1 VAWVLGDAVIVG
13 PYSVPGFY
21 TGDCRRLL
29 EEIPEES
36 VQCCVTSPP
45 YWGLRVYAGEQAVV
59 WGGDDDCDHDWD
71 ETERLSNQGGA
82 DPGRSAIVGAT
93 RAGVQRG
100 MVTEATCSR
109 CGAWRGGFGNE
120 PTPELY
126 VEHTI
131 EIMEAIRRVLRP
143 DGVLFLNIAD
153 SYISSNYGCYAAG
166 GTDGGRE
173 IGTEGYVPAGY
184 TPPTRRPH
192 PQIPRKSLALIP
204 ARIALAAQA
213 AGWVVRMDII
223 WAKGA
228 SFGPYHGNV
237 MPESVQD
244 RPTRAHEYVF
254 MFTKSPQYYWDP
266 DAVMEAA
273 AGTAKP
279 RGHGVNP
286 KAEEC
291 DVRVRQ
297 NSSYSRA
304 IRGTVEKRNLRS
316 VWTLPTKPYKRAHF
330 ACFPREL
337 PSTCIRAATPPK
349 SCSSCGAPW
358 RRVVERT
365 PMVKRHGEKSGSYG
379 VRTTDCLSGN
389 MVEPARRQTKGWE
402 PTCEC
407 GADTRPAIVL
417 DPFCGSGTTC
427 AVAEDLGRLW
437 LGFDISEEYRDLQL
451 ERTAQVSMVAGL
463 EAGTE

>member
-1 VAWVLGDAVIVG
+1 VNLGRFQL
-13 PYSVPGFY
+13 PGLY

-143 DGVLFLNIAD
+143 DGVLFWNIAD

-266 DAVMEAA
+266 DAVMEGRGVRCPGPAEQLVLEGHPRDRGEA
-273 AGTAKP
+273 EPAVGLDLADQALQAGPLRCVPPGDPRNVYP
-279 RGHGVNP
+279 RGHP
-286 KAEEC
+286 TEELLVLRGAMEAGGRE
-291 DVRVRQ
+291 DPDGEATWGEVRELRRAHHGLSERQHGGASPPADEGLGAHVRVR
-297 NSSYSRA
+297 R
-304 IRGTVEKRNLRS
+304 RHPPRHCTRS
-316 VWTLPTKPYKRAHF
+316 VLRVWDDLCRGRGPRSAVAGIRYQRGVPGSPARAHGPGEHGGW
-330 ACFPREL
+330 PRGGN
-337 PSTCIRAATPPK
+337 RV
-349 SCSSCGAPW
+349 
-358 RRVVERT
+358 RR
-365 PMVKRHGEKSGSYG
+365 G
-379 VRTTDCLSGN
+379 D
-389 MVEPARRQTKGWE
+389 ARQQ
-402 PTCEC
+402 
-407 GADTRPAIVL
+407 GADL
-417 DPFCGSGTTC
+417 S
-427 AVAEDLGRLW
+427 
-437 LGFDISEEYRDLQL
+437 
-451 ERTAQVSMVAGL
+451 
-463 EAGTE
+463 